1 MNQVES
7 IIVYRNPLEKMVW
20 EGFMGGQFFPA
31 IAAVV
36 AFFIVFIITNNL
48 LNRFH
53 RPKAWNSP
61 FNGYM
66 AIGVAAVAAVA
77 VGWVFWI

>member
-7 IIVYRNPLEKMVW
+7 IIVYRNPLEKMLW

-36 AFFIVFIITNNL
+36 TFFIVLLITFNL
-48 LNRFH
+48 LNRF
-53 RPKAWNSP
+53 RPQKRWNSP
-61 FNGYM
+61 VNGYTAM
-66 AIGVAAVAAVA
+66 GVAAVAAVA